1 MYKRF
6 VIVIF
11 TIFSSLMAG
20 ASDIFVESESFH
32 HLGGWVVDQQF
43 MDQMGSPYVMA
54 HGMGNPVEDAKTTI
68 QVETDELFEPSE
80 PSIRYE

>member
-11 TIFSSLMAG
+11 TILSSLTAG

-54 HGMGNPVEDAKTTI
+54 HGMGNPVEDAKPR
-68 QVETDELFEPSE
+68 FM
-80 PSIRYE
+80 

>member
-43 MDQMGSPYVMA
+43 MDQMGSPYV
-54 HGMGNPVEDAKTTI
+54 
-68 QVETDELFEPSE
+68 
-80 PSIRYE
+80 